1 MGWININLDEELH
14 RKAKA
19 ISATRGISLK
29 DYLAWL
35 IAEGVEKDD
44 TERE

>member
-19 ISATRGISLK
+19 ISATKGIPLK
-29 DYLAWL
+29 DYLAEL
-35 IAEGVEKDD
+35 IRDGVGKEEDG
-44 TERE
+44 E